1 VLTGRSG
8 LVLLCENRRVLLDT
22 AVIDRYAQGCAILG
36 TGGGGDIYVPTLIAR
51 EALSERGAVPVIAVA
66 DLPADA
72 LVLPVGGWGAP
83 TVCIEKFDSGD
94 EGRLLCEAAEAWFG
108 RKVDALMPSEIGG
121 GNGVQLVSWCARL
134 GLPMVD
140 ADGMGR
146 AFPEG
151 DMCSMHLMD
160 VPPSPGFFADE
171 RGRVV
176 TVTPDDA
183 HGLEVA
189 ARQCVIES
197 GGVCAGADHPMDGA
211 TVRAATIHG
220 SVSLALAIGTALEE
234 GGVDGVLEAT
244 AGVRLATG
252 NVVDV
257 ERLTT
262 DGFARG
268 VVRLEGT
275 GDDAGRSLA
284 IQVQNENLIAT
295 EGDRV
300 LASTP
305 DLITIL
311 DAGTGRAVPTERV
324 RYGQRVAIV
333 GIPCAPIWRTQRGL
347 DVAGPERFGYPGP
360 WRPVEE
366 LAR

>member
-1 VLTGRSG
+1 M
-8 LVLLCENRRVLLDT
+8 LLDT

-51 EALSERGAVPVIAVA
+51 EALSECGAVPVIAVA

-83 TVCIEKFDSGD
+83 TVCIEKFDSGA

-151 DMCSMHLMD
+151 DMCSMYLMD

-252 NVVDV
+252 KVVDV
-257 ERLTT
+257 ERLTA

-268 VVRLEGT
+268 VGRLEGT
-275 GDDAGRSLA
+275 GDDAGRSLT

-333 GIPCAPIWRTQRGL
+333 GIPCAPIWRTVRGL
-347 DVAGPERFGYPGP
+347 EVAGPERFGYPGP

>member
-1 VLTGRSG
+1 MTGWSG
-8 LVLLCENRRVLLDT
+8 GFRLCENRQMLLDPT
-22 AVIDRYAQGCAILG
+22 VIDRYAEGCAILG
-36 TGGGGDIYVPTLIAR
+36 TGGGGDVRVPLLIAR
-51 EALSERGAVPVIAVA
+51 EALSACGPVRVIAPAELA
-66 DLPADA
+66 DDA

-108 RKVDALMPSEIGG
+108 RRVDALMPSEIGG
-121 GNGVQLVSWCARL
+121 GNGVQLISWCARL
-134 GLPMVD
+134 GLPLVD

-151 DMCSMHLMD
+151 DMCAMHIME

-176 TVTPDDA
+176 TVTPADA
-183 HGLEVA
+183 HGLEEA

-211 TVRAATIHG
+211 TVRTSTILG
-220 SVSLALAIGTALEE
+220 SVSLALAIGTALAE
-234 GGVDGVLEAT
+234 GGVDGVLAAT
-244 AGVRLATG
+244 GGVRIATG
-252 NVVDV
+252 KVVDV
-257 ERLTT
+257 ERLTAG
-262 DGFARG
+262 GFARG

-275 GDDAGRSLA
+275 GDDAGRSLL
-284 IQVQNENLIAT
+284 IQVQNENLLAT

-311 DAGTGRAVPTERV
+311 DAATGRAVPTERV
-324 RYGQRVAIV
+324 RYGQRVAVV
-333 GIPCAPIWRTQRGL
+333 GIPCAPIWRTARGL
-347 DVAGPERFGYPGP
+347 EVAGPERFGYPGP
-360 WRPVEE
+360 WSPVEE

>member
-1 VLTGRSG
+1 MLP
-8 LVLLCENRRVLLDT
+8 LLCENRWVLLDLD
-22 AVIDRYAQGCAILG
+22 VISLYAEGCAILG

-51 EALSERGAVPVIAVA
+51 EALVECGAVQVIAVA
-66 DLPADA
+66 DLADDA

-176 TVTPDDA
+176 TVTPADA

-197 GGVCAGADHPMDGA
+197 GGVCAGADHPMDGV
-211 TVRAATIHG
+211 TLRRSTIHG
-220 SVSLALAIGTALEE
+220 SASLALAIGTALEQHGVE
-234 GGVDGVLEAT
+234 GVLAATGGVHLAT
-244 AGVRLATG
+244 AKVI
-252 NVVDV
+252 DV
-257 ERLTT
+257 ERITA

-275 GDDAGRSLA
+275 GSDTGRTLT
-284 IQVQNENLIAT
+284 IQVQNENLIAM

-300 LASTP
+300 LA
-305 DLITIL
+305 
-311 DAGTGRAVPTERV
+311 
-324 RYGQRVAIV
+324 
-333 GIPCAPIWRTQRGL
+333 
-347 DVAGPERFGYPGP
+347 
-360 WRPVEE
+360 
-366 LAR
+366 

>member
-1 VLTGRSG
+1 MRAPFSCGVFI
-8 LVLLCENRRVLLDT
+8 LLCLLSCD
-22 AVIDRYAQGCAILG
+22 AI
-36 TGGGGDIYVPTLIAR
+36 
-51 EALSERGAVPVIAVA
+51 
-66 DLPADA
+66 
-72 LVLPVGGWGAP
+72 
-83 TVCIEKFDSGD
+83 F
-94 EGRLLCEAAEAWFG
+94 F
-108 RKVDALMPSEIGG
+108 
-121 GNGVQLVSWCARL
+121 NG
-134 GLPMVD
+134 
-140 ADGMGR
+140 ADGSVLVYFR
-146 AFPEG
+146 
-151 DMCSMHLMD
+151 
-160 VPPSPGFFADE
+160 
-171 RGRVV
+171 
-176 TVTPDDA
+176 
-183 HGLEVA
+183 
-189 ARQCVIES
+189 
-197 GGVCAGADHPMDGA
+197 
-211 TVRAATIHG
+211 RAATIHG
-220 SVSLALAIGTALEE
+220 SVSLALTIGTALEE

-252 NVVDV
+252 KVVDV

>member
-1 VLTGRSG
+1 MM
-8 LVLLCENRRVLLDT
+8 LLDLD
-22 AVIDRYAQGCAILG
+22 VIAPYAEGCAILG
-36 TGGGGDIYVPTLIAR
+36 TGGGGDIYVPALIAR
-51 EALSERGAVPVIAVA
+51 AALAERGAVPVIAAA
-66 DLPADA
+66 DLPDDA

-94 EGRLLCEAAEAWFG
+94 EGRLLCDAAEAWFG

-134 GLPMVD
+134 GLPIVD

-171 RGRVV
+171 RGRVA
-176 TVTPDDA
+176 TVTPADA
-183 HGLEVA
+183 HGLEEA
-189 ARQCVIES
+189 ARRFVIES
-197 GGVCAGADHPMDGA
+197 GGVCAGADHPMSGA
-211 TVRAATIHG
+211 AVKTSTIHG
-220 SVSLALAIGTALEE
+220 TVSLALRIGAALEQN
-234 GGVDGVLEAT
+234 GVSGVLEAT
-244 AGVRLATG
+244 GGVRIAAG
-252 NVVDV
+252 KVVDV
-257 ERLTT
+257 ERLTS

-275 GDDAGRSLA
+275 GVDAGRSLA
-284 IQVQNENLIAT
+284 IHVQNENLIAM
-295 EGDRV
+295 EGDEV

-333 GIPCAPIWRTQRGL
+333 GIPCDPIWRTPRGL
-347 DVAGPERFGYPGP
+347 EVAGPERFGYPGP
-360 WRPVEE
+360 WRPVEGSV
-366 LAR
+366 R